1 MQGLSGHRGVR
12 QVTRHIL
19 TAALMGA
26 LTAALALAGC
36 DKAKERRLPPDAFA
50 ALPPEAT
57 SSTPIDGLSHGLARR
72 RELAGFSLDHAG
84 AAQDPLNKRP
94 AVTPAG
100 RPILLDGFG
109 FDPVAK
115 APAMGV
121 DVVVD
126 GTAYGTTYG
135 SARPDVAS
143 YTKTPGLVK
152 VGFAATLP
160 AGALAPGP
168 HIAVV
173 RVVAADGKSY
183 YEGVAIPFGVQ

>member
-1 MQGLSGHRGVR
+1 
-12 QVTRHIL
+12 VTRHYL
-19 TAALMGA
+19 TAALMA
-26 LTAALALAGC
+26 CLALAGC

-57 SSTPIDGLSHGLARR
+57 SSTPPDGLSQGLTKR
-72 RELAGFSLDHAG
+72 RELAGFYLDHAG
-84 AAQDPLNKRP
+84 TARDPLNKRP

-100 RPILLDGFG
+100 QPIRLDGFG

-115 APAMGV
+115 APAKGV

-126 GTAYGTTYG
+126 GRAYGTVYG
-135 SARPDVAS
+135 AARPDVAS
-143 YTKTPGLVK
+143 YTKTPALVK
-152 VGFAATLP
+152 VGFTATLP
-160 AGALAPGP
+160 AGTLAPGP

-183 YEGVAIPFGVQ
+183 YEGVAIPFGVR